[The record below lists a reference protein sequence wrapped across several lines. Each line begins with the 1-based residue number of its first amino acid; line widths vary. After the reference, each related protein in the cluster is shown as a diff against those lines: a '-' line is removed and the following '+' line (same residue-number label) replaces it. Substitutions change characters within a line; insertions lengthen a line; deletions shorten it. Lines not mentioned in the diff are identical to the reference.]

1 MIIATYTHEEAI
13 KRFGFINGTKLYYNY
28 LLTMNNASDIH
39 NKNIIIMY
47 DTLMR
52 HELNKNFLILKD
64 LMGFNKECFSEA
76 NLRLFCYH
84 FLVRRGT
91 IKIHKMV
98 YCRDEMQNPI
108 FYTFNQYDIRDI
120 VEIYKNIYVK
130 N

>member
-1 MIIATYTHEEAI
+1 
-13 KRFGFINGTKLYYNY
+13 
-28 LLTMNNASDIH
+28 MNNASDIH

-64 LMGFNKECFSEA
+64 LMGFNKKCFSEA

-84 FLVRRGT
+84 FLVKRGT
-91 IKIHKMV
+91 IKMRNML
-98 YCRDEMQNPI
+98 YFYDEKQKRTM
-108 FYTFNQYDIRDI
+108 YTFDQTDIRDI

>member
-1 MIIATYTHEEAI
+1 MITATYTHEEAI
-13 KRFGFINGTKLYYNY
+13 KRFGFINGTRLYYDY
-28 LLTMNNASDIH
+28 LLTMNNASDYYNVNFIT
-39 NKNIIIMY
+39 MY
-47 DTLMR
+47 YELMR
-52 HELNKNFLILKD
+52 KELNKNFLILKD

-84 FLVRRGT
+84 FFVIRGT

-98 YCRDEMQNPI
+98 YCRDKMQNCI
-108 FYTFNQYDIRDI
+108 MYTFDKDDIRDI